1 MTSDSNY
8 FETRKMYV
16 LRIRVSITVRI
27 TKYFK
32 HTPRTILETLWKRVC
47 IIWKVLQ
54 FNKQLTSF
62 NKSKRIVNIISKQR
76 WKMLALLRCF
86 QEAFDQVK

>member
-1 MTSDSNY
+1 MQKPLDFNY
-8 FETRKMYV
+8 FETRKLNI
-16 LRIRVSITVRI
+16 LRIRVSNGIRI
-27 TKYFK
+27 TKYFN

-62 NKSKRIVNIISKQR
+62 NNQKNSKQIS
-76 WKMLALLRCF
+76 F
-86 QEAFDQVK
+86 

>member
-1 MTSDSNY
+1 MQKSLDFNY
-8 FETRKMYV
+8 FETRKWDI
-16 LRIRVSITVRI
+16 LRIRISNGIRI
-27 TKYFK
+27 TKYFE

-62 NKSKRIVNIISKQR
+62 NNSK
-76 WKMLALLRCF
+76 
-86 QEAFDQVK
+86 E

>member
-1 MTSDSNY
+1 MQKSLDFNY

-27 TKYFK
+27 TKCFE
-32 HTPRTILETLWKRVC
+32 HTPRTILEALWKRVF

-62 NKSKRIVNIISKQR
+62 NKSK
-76 WKMLALLRCF
+76 
-86 QEAFDQVK
+86 E